1 MTVSGDPLSG
11 QISWDFQ
18 PGVGLGSTLSGSRLD
33 APRSVTNTQLSDQ
46 IEQKANRGVAT
57 ITQPSGGPLAPQ
69 LHRVFEAQMPRVHG
83 GGDCGLRHGQ
93 SDQVIGE

>member
-1 MTVSGDPLSG
+1 MTVSGNPLSG

-18 PGVGLGSTLSGSRLD
+18 PVVRFGATLPGSRLD

-57 ITQPSGGPLAPQ
+57 ITQPSHGPLAPQ
-69 LHRVFEAQMPRVHG
+69 LHRVFEA
-83 GGDCGLRHGQ
+83 
-93 SDQVIGE
+93 